1 MEPVS
6 SMTTNPLYEPPKAAD
21 TKAARNEQSENQEN
35 REAAGKHPLRP
46 DRDEYIPETKRALAQ
61 DKPQG
66 PDRKAA
72 GGNVK
77 KCRVST
83 EKVDREIE
91 KLKKEKEELE
101 RQLNL
106 ETDERKAARLEKR
119 LAQVESELRQKD
131 TDAYRRQHMTRSF
144 S

>member
-6 SMTTNPLYEPPKAAD
+6 SMKPNPLYDPPKTAD
-21 TKAARNEQSENQEN
+21 TKAVRNGQPENQEN
-35 REAAGKHPLRP
+35 RETAGIHPLRP
-46 DRDEYIPETKRALAQ
+46 DRDEYIPEAKRAQ
-61 DKPQG
+61 DKPQE

-83 EKVDREIE
+83 EKVD
-91 KLKKEKEELE
+91 
-101 RQLNL
+101 L
-106 ETDERKAARLEKR
+106 ETDEEKTARLEKR
-119 LAQVESELRQKD
+119 LAQVESELRRKD

>member
-6 SMTTNPLYEPPKAAD
+6 SMKPNPLYDPPKTAD
-21 TKAARNEQSENQEN
+21 TKAVRNGQPENQEN
-35 REAAGKHPLRP
+35 RETAGIHPLRP
-46 DRDEYIPETKRALAQ
+46 DRDEYIPEAKRAQ
-61 DKPQG
+61 DKPQE

-101 RQLNL
+101 RKLSL
-106 ETDERKAARLEKR
+106 ETDEEKTARLEKR
-119 LAQVESELRQKD
+119 LAQVESELRRKD